1 MEVGGGEGTKDLL
14 KIKRVKDI
22 IKGFLRV
29 DNYFFYDVNNISS
42 HNMTVVKFHTFI

>member
-22 IKGFLRV
+22 IKRLLRV
-29 DNYFFYDVNNISS
+29 DNYFFSDVNISS
-42 HNMTVVKFHTFI
+42 HSMTIVKFHTFI